1 MRRAALIP
9 ILLGL
14 AGPAA
19 AADAAAPASGNEA
32 SNEAHNATQNA
43 TLSESRILRI
53 AVSDFEATDVDPA
66 VASLVADAVVAE
78 LRKHEHLSVIGMQE
92 IRDMLNLEAEKQALG
107 CDEKESCLAEIA
119 GALGVDLLVTGTLA
133 HVGEGSLIGMRRID
147 QREAKVTGTFNERLP
162 RAGGDEFFAAVG
174 PAVEQLFPDHALREG
189 QTRGVSEALLKRLN
203 PPPVP
208 VWGFWTLVGSSA
220 VVGGVALTTAGWWA
234 TSTLSH
240 VDLGQRSISAVQSGQ
255 AFKALEEQIAASAVA
270 FYVSGGVAL
279 ALAATTTG
287 AAFLTD
293 WEGYGER
300 E

>member
-1 MRRAALIP
+1 MRRAAIIP
-9 ILLGL
+9 LLLGL

-19 AADAAAPASGNEA
+19 AADAAGNDG
-32 SNEAHNATQNA
+32 HNATQNA
-43 TLSESRILRI
+43 LQTQPRILRV

-66 VASLVADAVVAE
+66 VARLVADAVVAE
-78 LRKHEHLSVIGMQE
+78 LRKLEHLSVIGMQE
-92 IRDMLNLEAEKQALG
+92 IRDMLDLEAEKQALG
-107 CDEKESCLAEIA
+107 CDEQESCLAEIA

-133 HVGEGSLIGMRRID
+133 QVGEGSLIGMRRID
-147 QREAKVTGTFNERLP
+147 QRDAKVTGTFNERLP

-189 QTRGVSEALLKRLN
+189 QTRGVSDALLKRLN

-208 VWGFWTLVGSSA
+208 VWGFWTLFGSSA

-255 AFKALEEQIAASAVA
+255 AFKALEDQIAASAVA
-270 FYVSGGVAL
+270 FYVSGGLAL
-279 ALAATTTG
+279 ALAATTTA

-293 WEGYGER
+293 WEGYGED